1 MGWDGMRGRI
11 GEITFSVL
19 LLYARVFVCIAGAF
33 NVGTCVCMWF
43 MLCSYFWYLHNLQ
56 FQFKSSLQRMQYL
69 LSRVLR
75 CFTLYGGILCY
86 HEEPDIESVSDPSKP
101 RARLNL
107 AKTETIAE
115 MHSKDKPGL
124 PSADLLTINIYD
136 PIIHAKRKWEMCCT
150 SKEQQVRK
158 KEKTCL
164 VCVLVFSNEHLL

>member
-1 MGWDGMRGRI
+1 ML
-11 GEITFSVL
+11 ECLCVL
-19 LLYARVFVCIAGAF
+19 LVHSMYLCLL
-33 NVGTCVCMWF
+33 WF

-56 FQFKSSLQRMQYL
+56 FQFKSSLQRIQYL

-158 KEKTCL
+158 KEKKKCICL
-164 VCVLVFSNEHLL
+164 VCVWVFSNDHHLL

>member
-1 MGWDGMRGRI
+1 METEGWVGTEC
-11 GEITFSVL
+11 GEELVRLRFLFCFDI
-19 LLYARVFVCIAGAF
+19 LYAGVFAVVHVVLI
-33 NVGTCVCMWF
+33 
-43 MLCSYFWYLHNLQ
+43 LQ
-56 FQFKSSLQRMQYL
+56 FQFKSSLQQIQYL

-150 SKEQQVRK
+150 SKEQQVREKERK
-158 KEKTCL
+158 KEVHMSCVCL
-164 VCVLVFSNEHLL
+164 GF